1 MSPDISSDP
10 YWKTNVQGS
19 YGHLPPPSAFPSLL
33 SAPTE
38 LLLGWSELVWAS
50 LGHVLG
56 VGGEAEVSGRFGL
69 HKVSYPFASGTQR
82 DPPQLP
88 LFLPIRPTLS
98 NPRLSM
104 IGHGRNHHKYGKY
117 SLYGN
122 SRTLLEA
129 IGTNLLSK
137 QYANLSK
144 PTYCSNPT
152 LQCISSLPNYLP

>member
-1 MSPDISSDP
+1 MLYISLTKLGSSQLLYQNVRRLFRNIFAVKCQLTFLLIHIEKPVFRVALGISS
-10 YWKTNVQGS
+10 
-19 YGHLPPPSAFPSLL
+19 PSAFPSPL
-33 SAPTE
+33 SALTE

-82 DPPQLP
+82 DPPQLL

-104 IGHGRNHHKYGKY
+104 IGHR
-117 SLYGN
+117 
-122 SRTLLEA
+122 
-129 IGTNLLSK
+129 
-137 QYANLSK
+137 
-144 PTYCSNPT
+144 
-152 LQCISSLPNYLP
+152 